1 MNIGFVILNI
11 LQGLLLSYLILS
23 ALYLFVF
30 SLAGTMK
37 YKRTIISSKAQ
48 RKFAIIIPGYK
59 EDNVIVN
66 VVTDA
71 LKQNYPKNLF
81 DILVIAD
88 SFEEQTLEDLKKID
102 IKLLEINPER
112 SSKAVALK
120 AAFSFLPEN
129 YYDFALILDADNMM
143 ESDFLRK
150 MNEAFNSSH
159 NVFQAHRTAKNLNT
173 PMSVLDA
180 INEEVNNHIFRKGH
194 RALKFSTPLIGS
206 GMAFKY
212 DLLKSLISESESIF
226 EDKEID
232 YLLIKYDIYVDYL
245 HDVILWDEKIQDI
258 NSFGKQRRRWIASQF
273 QFFTKY
279 FNLGIRSLFI
289 KGDVKTF
296 IKSMEIYLPPRL
308 LLIFTTL
315 IFSVLSIFINPL
327 AIDLLWYSSF
337 ALTCIT
343 ILLAIPKKYFS
354 SKTLKAIF
362 LLPKAFLVMAF
373 SMITFKKAA
382 SKWVHTKHTGI
393 SGITDET
400 E

>member
-129 YYDFALILDADNMM
+129 Y
-143 ESDFLRK
+143 
-150 MNEAFNSSH
+150 
-159 NVFQAHRTAKNLNT
+159 
-173 PMSVLDA
+173 
-180 INEEVNNHIFRKGH
+180 
-194 RALKFSTPLIGS
+194 
-206 GMAFKY
+206 
-212 DLLKSLISESESIF
+212 
-226 EDKEID
+226 
-232 YLLIKYDIYVDYL
+232 
-245 HDVILWDEKIQDI
+245 
-258 NSFGKQRRRWIASQF
+258 
-273 QFFTKY
+273 
-279 FNLGIRSLFI
+279 
-289 KGDVKTF
+289 
-296 IKSMEIYLPPRL
+296 
-308 LLIFTTL
+308 
-315 IFSVLSIFINPL
+315 
-327 AIDLLWYSSF
+327 
-337 ALTCIT
+337 
-343 ILLAIPKKYFS
+343 
-354 SKTLKAIF
+354 
-362 LLPKAFLVMAF
+362 
-373 SMITFKKAA
+373 
-382 SKWVHTKHTGI
+382 
-393 SGITDET
+393 
-400 E
+400 